1 MTLKTALPEL
11 KRICHEVFNQE
22 LSCRNV
28 IEVVRIFKLE
38 KLKIKIT

>member
-1 MTLKTALPEL
+1 MTLKTAIPEL
-11 KRICHEVFNQE
+11 KRISKEVFNEE

-28 IEVVRIFKLE
+28 REVIRIYKLE